1 MLVWSS
7 ITVTAAV
14 PRPRQPGLRTS
25 SKSSFVSS
33 SLPERMPML
42 IPPGTTVLAF
52 RPFQTPP
59 AWTSISSRA
68 VTPSGSSTQT
78 CLFTCPETQ

>member
-1 MLVWSS
+1 
-7 ITVTAAV
+7 
-14 PRPRQPGLRTS
+14 
-25 SKSSFVSS
+25 
-33 SLPERMPML
+33 ML
-42 IPPGTTVLAF
+42 IPPGTAALAF

-59 AWTSISSRA
+59 ACSSISSRQ

>member
-7 ITVTAAV
+7 MTVTAAV
-14 PRPRQPGLRTS
+14 PSPRQPGFRRL
-25 SKSSFVSS
+25 SKSSGVSS
-33 SLPERMPML
+33 SSAESSPML
-42 IPPGTTVLAF
+42 IPPGTAAFAF

-59 AWTSISSRA
+59 AWTSISSRQ

-78 CLFTCPETQ
+78 CLLTCPETQ